1 MRRRVLLA
9 AVAVGL
15 LIGGALLRGPIG
27 APPPWSEE
35 EKVLLRS
42 LWIGSLPPPPADPSN
57 AVADDPAAARLGER
71 LFFDTRLSATGAV
84 SCATCHQP
92 ALGYTDGA
100 PRARGIGMTRRH
112 TPGIAAASYSPWLYW
127 DGRKSSVWAQALAPL
142 EDPVEHGAHRTS
154 LARLMVE
161 DDAYRNA
168 VEAIFGSLPDPT
180 DPEGATRLFVHIG
193 KALAAYQRL
202 IRLPETRFDH
212 YVAAV
217 LSDDPDVANEIFDQ
231 DEVRGLRLFV
241 GPGQC
246 IQCHNGPLL
255 TNHEFHNTG
264 VLSAPG
270 QQPDRGRIDGW
281 RQLVDDP
288 FNCLGAYHDDPAPA
302 CEELHF
308 ARSGP
313 ELLGAMRTPSLRNV
327 GRTAPYMHAG
337 QIVTLTDVIRH
348 YDEAPAAM
356 IGHNEIKPLRLG
368 RRQRAYLEAFLHTL
382 DGPPDQ
388 PFADP
393 RDAR

>member
-1 MRRRVLLA
+1 VTRRALLA
-9 AVAVGL
+9 AVLAGL
-15 LIGGALLRGPIG
+15 FTGGAWLTGPIG
-27 APPPWSEE
+27 APPQWSED

-42 LWIGSLPPPPADPSN
+42 LWLGSLPPPPPDRSN
-57 AVADDPAAARLGER
+57 AVADDPAAARLGGR
-71 LFFDTRLSATGAV
+71 LFFDARLSATGAV

-92 ALGYTDGA
+92 ALGFTDGA
-100 PRARGIGMTRRH
+100 PTARGIGTTRRH
-112 TPGIAAASYSPWLYW
+112 TPGIAAAAYSPWLFW
-127 DGRKSSVWAQALAPL
+127 DGRKSSLWAQALAPL
-142 EDPVEHGAHRTS
+142 EDPLEHGGHRDS
-154 LARLMVE
+154 LARLVVE
-161 DDAYRNA
+161 DDVYRGAFEA
-168 VEAIFGSLPDPT
+168 VFGIVPDPG

-202 IRLPETRFDH
+202 IRFPETRFDR

-217 LSDDPDVANEIFDQ
+217 LAGDALAEEILVP
-231 DEVRGLRLFV
+231 DEVRGLRLFI
-241 GPGQC
+241 GSGQC

-281 RQLVDDP
+281 RQLRDDP
-288 FNCLGAYHDDPAPA
+288 FNCIGAYSDDPAAA
-302 CEELHF
+302 CDELHF

-327 GRTAPYMHAG
+327 GRTPPYMHAG
-337 QIVTLTDVIRH
+337 QIASLTDVIRH

-368 RRQRAYLEAFLHTL
+368 RRQRAQLEAFLIAL
-382 DGPPDQ
+382 DGPPVQ
-388 PFADP
+388 PFAEP
-393 RDAR
+393 GGTR